1 MTWDNHL
8 ENKQRDSE
16 KNEETPIVDRG
27 PSKNKK
33 DPQFHGTGGPRT
45 PTFQNEWE
53 LCVITVSYSLDVYE

>member
-1 MTWDNHL
+1 MTYDNLL
-8 ENKQRDSE
+8 ENKQRNSE

-27 PSKNKK
+27 PLKSKK

-53 LCVITVSYSLDVYE
+53 LWSPSGY